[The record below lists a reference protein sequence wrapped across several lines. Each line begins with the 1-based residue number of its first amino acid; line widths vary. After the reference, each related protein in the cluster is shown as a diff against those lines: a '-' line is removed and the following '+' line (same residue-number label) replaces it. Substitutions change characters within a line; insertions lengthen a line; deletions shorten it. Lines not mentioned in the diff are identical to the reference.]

1 MNSMAMTAVV
11 QRPVT
16 IKPQGQR
23 SLAQKKEPD
32 TPKSSASKR
41 KIGLLFTYNAS
52 NSVTTYKRKVRKKH
66 NTSEMLN

>member
-23 SLAQKKEPD
+23 SLAQKNEPD

-52 NSVTTYKRKVRKKH
+52 IVILPYLSYSPAN
-66 NTSEMLN
+66 LIQ

>member
-23 SLAQKKEPD
+23 SLAQKNEPD

-52 NSVTTYKRKVRKKH
+52 NSVTTYTRKVHKKH